1 MKKDYQIKI
10 KIKGEGTPKEVVES
24 LLLLAEEI
32 GWEAENNGSEAFDD
46 QQWEDP
52 TLMTEIDLIY

>member
-10 KIKGEGTPKEVVES
+10 KIKGEGTPDEIVNALRVV
-24 LLLLAEEI
+24 AEEI
-32 GWEAENNGSEAFDD
+32 HYAATCVGSEAFDD
-46 QQWEDP
+46 KQWEDP